1 LKAKTREPSA
11 HKPIEGPGRETSL
24 EILNV
29 ALRNAENLQACV
41 DDDVM
46 VGGLL
51 L

>member
-1 LKAKTREPSA
+1 
-11 HKPIEGPGRETSL
+11 L

-41 DDDVM
+41 DYEVM